1 MNMRTVTTLAVALFL
16 GLMAVLLVRGY
27 LQSGPKPTAPTPSG
41 GSTVAVV
48 VAATP
53 MARGQALQ
61 PGGLKIVAYP
71 ASSVPA
77 GSFRTVAQL
86 VAGTAPRIALRAMA
100 ADEPVL
106 AEKVSTPGEKLTLSE
121 ALTPG
126 LRAVSLRSNDIAG
139 VGGFVLPGDRVD
151 VLLTRTSGSGDQS
164 SAVTQA
170 VAENVLVLGV
180 DQSDNAEANKPVV
193 AKAITIEVTPDQAQ
207 AISLGESVGTLSLSL
222 RHISD
227 QAGLLR
233 KATTVAQLGF
243 TRPPPSAAAAPRPP
257 RRSALPY
264 GIQVRVTR
272 GVEMSNYTISN
283 P

>member
-1 MNMRTVTTLAVALFL
+1 MNMRTLATLAVAVFL
-16 GLMAVLLVRGY
+16 GLVAVFLVRGY
-27 LQSGPKPTAPTPSG
+27 LQSGPKRGAPTPSG
-41 GSTVAVV
+41 GPTVAVV

-53 MARGQALQ
+53 IARGEPLQ
-61 PGGLKIVAYP
+61 PAQFKVVGYP

-77 GSFRTVAQL
+77 GSFQTVTQL
-86 VAGTAPRIALRAMA
+86 VAGPTPRLALRAMT

-106 AEKVSTPGEKLTLSE
+106 AQKVSMPGEKLTLSE

-126 LRAVSLRSNDIAG
+126 FRAVSLRSNDIAG
-139 VGGFVLPGDRVD
+139 VAGFVLPGDRVD
-151 VLLTRTSGSGDQS
+151 VLLTRAAGSGNDAN
-164 SAVTQA
+164 AVTQA
-170 VAENVLVLGV
+170 LAENVLVLGV

-193 AKAITIEVTPDQAQ
+193 ARAITIEVTPDQAQ

-227 QAGLLR
+227 QAGLVR

-243 TRPPPSAAAAPRPP
+243 TRPPPSAAAPRPRP
-257 RRSALPY
+257 IALPT
-264 GIQVRVTR
+264 GFQVRVTR
-272 GVEMSNYTISN
+272 GVDISSYTISN